1 MNILLSR
8 ILKYLNGTLFLDDA
22 YRFCVF
28 FILHYQDFD
37 SYTIEDI
44 AGELQTTPESI
55 LNFLKYLG
63 FDNYLSFIEI
73 YQRHKQVRFEQIQER
88 MKNIHVSLY
97 VERIKVSN
105 DNEAFLKKIEEVC
118 TKIHDSKRVI
128 LVGAL
133 YPMSIVVE
141 FQTDMI
147 SFGKTVLQYHT
158 YDKDM
163 IFNENDYVIFISSSG
178 RSLEGFMYTR
188 TNLSLQ
194 NTTSLLVTQNPTYA
208 RKKLTTDTI
217 QVPGRFD
224 GINFNYQIMTIFDLI
239 RVMYYQ
245 KYIENV
251 PPNH

>member
-88 MKNIHVSLY
+88 MKNIHVSSY

-118 TKIHDSKRVI
+118 TEIHDSKRVI

-133 YPMSIVVE
+133 YPMSIAVE

-178 RSLEGFMYTR
+178 RSLEGFSIR
-188 TNLSLQ
+188 EQISLYKIQ
-194 NTTSLLVTQNPTYA
+194 LLYLLL
-208 RKKLTTDTI
+208 KI
-217 QVPGRFD
+217 QPMQERNSQLIQFK
-224 GINFNYQIMTIFDLI
+224 YQEDLMALI
-239 RVMYYQ
+239 SII
-245 KYIENV
+245 K
-251 PPNH
+251 

>member
-133 YPMSIVVE
+133 YPMSIAVE

-147 SFGKTVLQYHT
+147 SFGRPFIHYHK
-158 YDKDM
+158 YDP
-163 IFNENDYVIFISSSG
+163 IQFNEDDVVIFVSATG
-178 RSLEGFMYTR
+178 RSLEEMKKYDNCSFEKAYSLLITQNKKYTQSCF
-188 TNLSLQ
+188 NG
-194 NTTSLLVTQNPTYA
+194 NTTVIY
-208 RKKLTTDTI
+208 
-217 QVPGRFD
+217 VPGKFD
-224 GINFNYQIMTIFDLI
+224 SIDFNYQIMSICDLI
-239 RVMYYQ
+239 RLRYFQQYYL
-245 KYIENV
+245 
-251 PPNH
+251 

>member
-1 MNILLSR
+1 MDILISR

-88 MKNIHVSLY
+88 MKNIHVSSY

-133 YPMSIVVE
+133 YPMSIAVE
-141 FQTDMI
+141 FQT
-147 SFGKTVLQYHT
+147 
-158 YDKDM
+158 DM

-251 PPNH
+251 PTNH

>member
-37 SYTIEDI
+37 SYTIEEI

-88 MKNIHVSLY
+88 MKNIHVSSY

-133 YPMSIVVE
+133 YPMSIAVE

-163 IFNENDYVIFISSSG
+163 IFPLSEAKFEGYIF
-178 RSLEGFMYTR
+178 
-188 TNLSLQ
+188 
-194 NTTSLLVTQNPTYA
+194 P
-208 RKKLTTDTI
+208 
-217 QVPGRFD
+217 VPGDIHRYLTYCF
-224 GINFNYQIMTIFDLI
+224 GNYMSLPAQDKRNCHNVAKRLI
-239 RVMYYQ
+239 W
-245 KYIENV
+245 
-251 PPNH
+251 

>member
-1 MNILLSR
+1 MGNVLLAR
-8 ILKYLNGTLFLDDA
+8 ILEYFNGTLFLDDN

-88 MKNIHVSLY
+88 MKNIHVSSY

-133 YPMSIVVE
+133 YPMSIAVE

-163 IFNENDYVIFISSSG
+163 IFPLSEAKFEGYIF
-178 RSLEGFMYTR
+178 
-188 TNLSLQ
+188 
-194 NTTSLLVTQNPTYA
+194 P
-208 RKKLTTDTI
+208 
-217 QVPGRFD
+217 VPGDIHRYLTYCF
-224 GINFNYQIMTIFDLI
+224 GNYMSLPAQDKRNCHNVAKRLI
-239 RVMYYQ
+239 W
-245 KYIENV
+245 
-251 PPNH
+251 

>member
-28 FILHYQDFD
+28 FILHYQNFGDY
-37 SYTIEDI
+37 SLEEV
-44 AGELQTTPESI
+44 ANELKTTPESI

-63 FDNYLSFIEI
+63 FYD
-73 YQRHKQVRFEQIQER
+73 YQTFVETYYKHKRIRLEQIEER
-88 MKNIHVSLY
+88 MENLNICTY

-105 DNEAFLKKIEEVC
+105 DNKEFLKKIEEVC
-118 TKIHDSKRVI
+118 TKIHESKRVI

-133 YPMSIVVE
+133 YPMSIAVE
-141 FQTDMI
+141 FQTDLI
-147 SFGKTVLQYHT
+147 SFGKTVLQY
-158 YDKDM
+158 
-163 IFNENDYVIFISSSG
+163 DYVIFTSSSG

-194 NTTSLLVTQNPTYA
+194 NTTSLLITQNPTYA
-208 RKKLTTDTI
+208 RRKLTTDTI

-245 KYIENV
+245 KYIEKQG
-251 PPNH
+251 

>member
-133 YPMSIVVE
+133 YPMSIAVE
-141 FQTDMI
+141 FQT
-147 SFGKTVLQYHT
+147 
-158 YDKDM
+158 DM